1 MVRAALGNSRPRD
14 VAESPGTTAFPA
26 THTATGVVPPRHN
39 R

>member
-14 VAESPGTTAFPA
+14 VAESPGTAASPTTRAV
-26 THTATGVVPPRHN
+26 TGVVPPRFD